1 MKVPQRGLRKY
12 RLTLHPESSDVR
24 RAEMYNVYGVSEHN
38 LGVIKMNREH
48 RYNTLTPQLI
58 DDIIRGVDTMNGDSF
73 RHAIYLTTDKHE
85 HWSNG
90 TDFRTIAHMKKEDQ
104 FGRIQE
110 YMR

>member
-1 MKVPQRGLRKY
+1 
-12 RLTLHPESSDVR
+12 VR
-24 RAEMYNVYGVSEHN
+24 RAEMYNVYGDSVHN